1 VSDASASIDTPAC
14 FLFRAEAR
22 DADAAEIAAAE
33 AFAAGALGL
42 EECEGE
48 EPGTVMLRIY
58 APAPLADAVW
68 AAVVATCGV
77 GVVSDPVA
85 CPPQDWAG
93 AWRAGLAPIV
103 VSDELVVR
111 PSFAA
116 HALAPGQFE
125 VVIDPGQAFG
135 TGSHE
140 STRLALELL
149 AALPRSLR
157 AGMRVLDVGTGSGV
171 LALAALRLGAAAA
184 LGVDVDPVAVAV
196 ARENARANGLAAR
209 AEFVVGSLEALGPRP
224 FDLVLANLL
233 KRELLPLLPSL
244 VKHVRP
250 GARVLVSG
258 ILVAEGDFVREQL
271 RAAGLGAVAAR
282 ERIDAS
288 GTAWLGLDLSA

>member
-1 VSDASASIDTPAC
+1 
-14 FLFRAEAR
+14 
-22 DADAAEIAAAE
+22 
-33 AFAAGALGL
+33 
-42 EECEGE
+42 
-48 EPGTVMLRIY
+48 
-58 APAPLADAVW
+58 
-68 AAVVATCGV
+68 
-77 GVVSDPVA
+77 VA